1 MEENIKKTKI
11 VVLAITGIILFGFF
25 FYVIYYY
32 YETGKI
38 LLYEVNPEIT
48 YMIFFFIFLPFV
60 ISLIDYIIFK
70 FRSSN

>member
-1 MEENIKKTKI
+1 MEENIRKTKI
-11 VVLAITGIILFGFF
+11 VVLAITGIILFGFSL
-25 FYVIYYY
+25 YAIYYY
-32 YETGKI
+32 YKTGKI